1 MTKPVTFR
9 QDDVRRALSA
19 VKAAGYPVSRVILSE
34 GRVEVIIGD
43 GEGGEAVNPLDRLHA
58 A

>member
-1 MTKPVTFR
+1 MSARASFK
-9 QDDVRRALSA
+9 QGDVQRALNA
-19 VKAAGYPVSRVILSE
+19 VKAAGYPVSRVVLSE

-43 GEGGEAVNPLDRLHA
+43 AEASEPANPLDRLHA

>member
-1 MTKPVTFR
+1 MTARANFR

-19 VKAAGYPVSRVILSE
+19 VKAAGYPVSRVVLSE

-43 GEGGEAVNPLDRLHA
+43 TETPEPPNPLDYLHA

>member
-1 MTKPVTFR
+1 MTARANFR

-19 VKAAGYPVSRVILSE
+19 VKAAGYPVSRVVLSE

-43 GEGGEAVNPLDRLHA
+43 GEGGEVPNPLDRLHA